1 MSQHQ
6 KDHTYAYLTITGE
19 GDAQQLIKNHNLKG
33 FEGWNKGEIAEGKY
47 QFDQMCIKLNLDEV
61 DFFNTEWLTQID
73 YNSRKLC
80 QLPAQLSKT
89 VHIVTH
95 SENMQGAGFHLSRE
109 SIRTLAKNQLAFHL
123 HGYRDADDGHDFPGA
138 VTIKRSEAPAQLFQ
152 RAYFS
157 VGSRIHSAQYMLDI
171 LKLDILKLEADK
183 FWSIGDYW
191 RTLANQEIQYRHFSR
206 ISITSGL
213 PEQAS
218 LPQHISA
225 LLDKLETRM
234 DNIWQLARDF
244 NIDMGIASTGHM
256 SNPHHLLVSAD
267 TIQRIAGL
275 GLSLDMNLYFG

>member
-33 FEGWNKGEIAEGKY
+33 FEGWDKGEVTEGKY
-47 QFDQMCIKLNLDEV
+47 QFYEMCIKLNLGEV
-61 DFFNTEWLTQID
+61 DFFNTQWLAQVEQQ
-73 YNSRKLC
+73 NPKLQ
-80 QLPAQLSKT
+80 QLPTHLSKT
-89 VHIVTH
+89 LHVVTH
-95 SENMQGAGFHLSRE
+95 SANMQGAGFHLSRE
-109 SIRTLAKNQLAFHL
+109 SIRILAQNQLAFYL

-171 LKLDILKLEADK
+171 LKLEADK
-183 FWSIGDYW
+183 LWSIGDYW
-191 RTLANQEIQYRHFSR
+191 RTLANQEIQQRHFSH
-206 ISITSGL
+206 ISIASGL

-218 LPQHISA
+218 LPQHLSA
-225 LLDKLETRM
+225 LLDKLETRA

-244 NIDMGIASTGHM
+244 NIDIGIASTGHM
-256 SNPHHLLVSAD
+256 SNPHQVLISAD

-275 GLSLDMNLYFG
+275 GLSLDMDLYFG